1 MNGEL
6 RLSPEAATRIHD
18 EIHRAGGREVC
29 FIARVDAL
37 RVVHEPRAVARG
49 NYEAVLVAAKEA
61 QVGDVMIHNHPS
73 GTLEPSEADF
83 SVAAQLYDMGLG
95 SAITDNRAS
104 RLYVVVEPPTPKV
117 RVALDAEKLEA
128 LLLPGGALAERHP
141 NFEDRPGQRMVLR
154 TLVEA
159 FNEGRI
165 ALVEAGTGTG
175 KSLAY
180 LVPAAVWAAEN
191 EERTVVS
198 TNTINLQ
205 EQLVEKDLPLVSAV
219 LGREVRW
226 ALVKG
231 RGNYISIRRARLAA
245 ESVASLFDDDRSDEM
260 DELLK
265 WIETTQDGS
274 RSDLPMT
281 PTTELWEEVQSD
293 ADVCLRAKCPHF
305 QECFFQRSR
314 RRAASAELLVV
325 NHHLLF
331 SDLSVR
337 RATDNFSQAAVLPPY
352 RHVVLDEAHNV
363 EDSATGH
370 LGVHASRIGTTRLF
384 GRLDSRGRGLLRA
397 TGDEAGGSEDADQLR
412 EVLED
417 RVRPALATARSWF
430 SRLVEAVDAR
440 LPSNQGTVR
449 LDPRSDD
456 DIVHDPLVKDTLD
469 GVLIGLAELG
479 RFLLRARGLIDASD
493 ELTERLTGRLLD
505 LQSVERRLESVAAA
519 LRLVLDPP
527 PGDRVHVRWA
537 ERRGRM
543 PRGNLVLAAAPLDA
557 GPLLRASLF
566 EKVDSA
572 SLLSATL
579 TTDRGFQFIRS
590 RLGLESQGEN
600 DPLTVVETVAPSP
613 FNFGRQSLLVVP
625 ADMPPE
631 TGSLDYQ
638 LATAEW
644 VRRLAECSDGGVLAL
659 FTSHRSLRKVAE
671 VLRAEGIEAR
681 WPLFVQGEADR
692 SRLLAGFE
700 RAGDAILLGTS
711 SFWEGV
717 DVPGQPLRALLLEKL
732 PFRVPTEPV
741 TAARLEAIEAEG
753 RNSFREYMLP
763 HAALRLK
770 QGFGRLIRSRR
781 DRGAVVLLD
790 SRLFTKRYGRA
801 LRAALPPAPATK
813 GLGWELER
821 MLRSFY
827 EPRSSGQ
834 PLPTSLDF
842 GDPR

>member
-1 MNGEL
+1 VTGEL
-6 RLSPEAATRIHD
+6 RLSAEAAAHIKD
-18 EIHRAGGREVC
+18 EIARAGGREVC

-37 RVVHEPRAVARG
+37 RTVQEPRAVARG
-49 NYEAVLVAAKEA
+49 NYEAVLVAAKDA

-83 SVAAQLYDMGLG
+83 SVSAQLYDVGLG
-95 SAITDNRAS
+95 SAITDNHAS
-104 RLYVVVEPPTPKV
+104 RLYVVVEPPTPKT
-117 RVALDAEKLEA
+117 RVPLDVDQLDG
-128 LLLPGGALAERHP
+128 LLQPDGPLAKEHP
-141 NFEDRPGQRMVLR
+141 NFEDRPGQRQVMR
-154 TLVEA
+154 TLA
-159 FNEGRI
+159 TNFNDGGVV
-165 ALVEAGTGTG
+165 LVEAGTGTG

-180 LVPAAVWAAEN
+180 LVPAAMWAAQN
-191 EERTVVS
+191 EERTVIS

-205 EQLVEKDLPLVSAV
+205 EQLVEKDLPLVTKI

-245 ESVASLFDDDRSDEM
+245 ESVQSLFDDDRSDEM
-260 DELLK
+260 DELLR
-265 WIETTQDGS
+265 WLEVTQDGS
-274 RSDLPMT
+274 LSDLAFS
-281 PTTELWEEVQSD
+281 PTSELWEEVQSD

-305 QECFFQRSR
+305 QECFFQKSR
-314 RRAASAELLVV
+314 RRAASAEVLVV

-337 RATDNFSQAAVLPPY
+337 RATDNFTHAAVLPPY
-352 RHVVLDEAHNV
+352 RHVVLDEAHNI
-363 EDSATGH
+363 EDAATAH

-412 EVLED
+412 EMLED
-417 RVRPALATARSWF
+417 RIRPALRTARSWF
-430 SRLVEAVDAR
+430 KKLIDAVDDR
-440 LPSNQGTVR
+440 LPLQESTVR
-449 LDPRSDD
+449 LDPRREE
-456 DIVHDPLVKDTLD
+456 DIVHDPMVKDGLD

-479 RFLLRARGLIDASD
+479 RFLLRARGLIDASE

-505 LQSVERRLESVAAA
+505 LQSVERRLESVAAS

-537 ERRGRM
+537 ERRGKRSK
-543 PRGNLVLAAAPLDA
+543 GNLRLAAAPLDV

-579 TTDRGFQFIRS
+579 TTDRGFGFIRT
-590 RLGLESQGEN
+590 RLGLEDQGPE
-600 DPLTVVETVAPSP
+600 DPLRVVESVAPSP
-613 FNFGRQSLLVVP
+613 FDFERQSVLVVP
-625 ADMPPE
+625 ADMPSE
-631 TGSLDYQ
+631 TGSSAFQ
-638 LATAEW
+638 HATAEW
-644 VRRLAECSDGGVLAL
+644 VRNLAVCSDGGVLAL

-671 VLRAEGIEAR
+671 LLRAERVEAR
-681 WPLFVQGEADR
+681 WPLFVQGETDR
-692 SRLLAGFE
+692 SRLLQGFE
-700 RAGDAILLGTS
+700 AAGNGILLGTS

-717 DVPGQPLRALLLEKL
+717 DVPGEPLRALLLEKL

-741 TAARLEAIEAEG
+741 TAARLEAIEAQG
-753 RNSFREYMLP
+753 GNSFRDYMLP

-770 QGFGRLIRSRR
+770 QGFGRLIRSRQ

-790 SRLFTKRYGRA
+790 SRVFTKRYGRG
-801 LRAALPPAPATK
+801 LRAALPPAPVLK
-813 GLGWELER
+813 GLGWEMER
-821 MLRSFY
+821 AVREFY
-827 EPRSSGQ
+827 ALTDSASSIGIE
-834 PLPTSLDF
+834 
-842 GDPR
+842 